1 MIFVKATVSK
11 EVQLE
16 ARLQIIKECLKGKAV
31 EIAGVDYSWI
41 RSPGKGEW
49 YGVQW
54 RSKGGPRQIL

>member
-1 MIFVKATVSK
+1 MIFVKATVNK

-16 ARLQIIKECLKGKAV
+16 ARLQIIKECLKVKAV

-49 YGVQW
+49 
-54 RSKGGPRQIL
+54 